1 MCDTM
6 CIISIQLQCI
16 DPRRSSTNQCPALKI
31 ELTMQKPILE
41 GLLGKMGNTPPN
53 TWLHTSH
60 LSVSERHLFP
70 LRFSSLM
77 LISSQ
82 LPDAGTIVN
91 ARWTEAC
98 CDCSTVAVLS
108 SSTPSSSSSSSI
120 LFLKARTVSTAI
132 PPLPLVL
139 RPPRWKRR
147 GLGIKLSSAQW
158 NSCSSELRV
167 GCLIPSLCSLHS
179 IETMQRMNPERKKK
193 SKFVPGYLICQ
204 MSAVGDTTAAR
215 GGVKRT
221 IKQS

>member
-16 DPRRSSTNQCPALKI
+16 DSRRSSTNQCPALKI
-31 ELTMQKPILE
+31 LTMQKPILE

-60 LSVSERHLFP
+60 LSVYEWHLFP

-82 LPDAGTIVN
+82 LPDAGTILN
-91 ARWTEAC
+91 ARWTGAC
-98 CDCSTVAVLS
+98 CDCSTVAVIS
-108 SSTPSSSSSSSI
+108 SSTPSSSSSSI

-179 IETMQRMNPERKKK
+179 IETMQRMNPEKKKK
-193 SKFVPGYLICQ
+193 SQRLCQ
-204 MSAVGDTTAAR
+204 DTSSARCQRWETQQLLVEA
-215 GGVKRT
+215 
-221 IKQS
+221 